1 MEKEKFHIGLTYLR
15 IEGIFDST
23 DMYGNQIK
31 RPDFWED
38 EGEVIV

>member
-1 MEKEKFHIGLTYLR
+1 MEKEKFHIGPTYLG

-31 RPDFWED
+31 RPDSWED
-38 EGEVIV
+38 